1 MIDYPMRARR
11 GNEDVPP
18 MNQCV
23 TIEYIY
29 YCIVVE
35 SSLLYYYYYYY
46 YPHHHHHHHQSSSD
60 VLSSFIIIISALINN
75 HHCRTER
82 PTDHA
87 LLHQQRRLHCYVFE
101 AENTRDRAGNAALGN
116 TAGVRCRKQA
126 PTRIYRTIRRRKL
139 TRVAD
144 KFLDDLPKMMYGF
157 GDVPEPFQESKEL
170 LNQMIEE
177 YIKSFVN
184 DAMAGKVDKK
194 LSPSMLK
201 FRIKNPQKRKR
212 IDEPLM
218 MNEELRDAKA
228 LSVSE

>member
-1 MIDYPMRARR
+1 MPKTGA
-11 GNEDVPP
+11 N
-18 MNQCV
+18 
-23 TIEYIY
+23 
-29 YCIVVE
+29 
-35 SSLLYYYYYYY
+35 
-46 YPHHHHHHHQSSSD
+46 PHIQ
-60 VLSSFIIIISALINN
+60 NKKKKK
-75 HHCRTER
+75 T
-82 PTDHA
+82 
-87 LLHQQRRLHCYVFE
+87 Y
-101 AENTRDRAGNAALGN
+101 
-116 TAGVRCRKQA
+116 
-126 PTRIYRTIRRRKL
+126 

-212 IDEPLM
+212 IDELLM